1 MPLAFIGSFS
11 RRAFADADAR
21 KQELQLREDRILL
34 KETELA
40 SLEQSTKAGLKTAQK
55 KVSLSLSVPSGNIS
69 EGASAERSRAE
80 LPSRTGVY
88 LRFNITDWVWRCM
101 QALAEAEVRLAEL
114 EHRKR
119 KLEEAERASEE
130 RLAAASKEATAKVC
144 PPLLQLY
151 YPA

>member
-1 MPLAFIGSFS
+1 MH
-11 RRAFADADAR
+11 RAFADADAR

-55 KVSLSLSVPSGNIS
+55 KVSSCSTCQLANTGMKWCLCCGN
-69 EGASAERSRAE
+69 RTVW
-80 LPSRTGVY
+80 PSRTDVDSC
-88 LRFNITDWVWRCM
+88 FKITDWGRRCM

-114 EHRKR
+114 EHRRR

-130 RLAAASKEATAKVC
+130 RLAAASKEATAKVRLS
-144 PPLLQLY
+144 PVQQV
-151 YPA
+151 